1 MICAVLFLMVRTT
14 VMLLTRRDSRP
25 EEVVRRTLVEENEHV
40 DTLSADQLLRI
51 ARSQSEG
58 RFLKRDTDAARSSFM
73 RAKALSFDPAIRG
86 EALLGLGELA
96 EARGDA
102 EGAILHYLE
111 GVGEG
116 FEECVLRIGR
126 LYQYGL
132 HPFYLPDKLEAGR
145 YYKYFQEVSPTLTPW
160 VNASLRE
167 VMRTS
172 YGDLDDVRVADGR
185 EYKTLPGDICMRAM
199 RAWESK
205 RGDGIRARSFP
216 STIDRAPQI
225 DAADEELQ
233 LVYFDDDVM
242 DIYMELEHASPKTR
256 NDAQNSHDTAVTNS
270 ARHMLWTGDSM
281 DAEADFD
288 ACADEFLAT
297 PEVEVDENAKRVMR
311 TFTSKL
317 HSKFDRSE
325 RDAFVMVWRRI
336 AELSS
341 AERRRDAARALA
353 SNLSSGVEHGFV
365 VCSTGKIERVLSTLD
380 VLSVED
386 GGEALIRPEWVIREE
401 IGRTSANALE
411 RELERGGE
419 ATLAAYNTLEPTESE
434 KKLTDDVKRAVR
446 LAAETQCAAD
456 YVASGMYDASA
467 IDALVSEYLQFV

>member
-1 MICAVLFLMVRTT
+1 MVCAVLFLMVRTA
-14 VMLLTRRDSRP
+14 VMLLTHGTSRP
-25 EEVVRRTLVEENEHV
+25 EDVVRRALVEENEQL

-58 RFLKRDTDAARSSFM
+58 RFLKRDTEAARSSFM

-205 RGDGIRARSFP
+205 RGNGIRARSFP
-216 STIDRAPQI
+216 STTDRDPQI
-225 DAADEELQ
+225 DADAELQ
-233 LVYFDDDVM
+233 MVYFDDDVM

-256 NDAQNSHDTAVTNS
+256 NDAQNSHDAAVTNS

-281 DAEADFD
+281 DAESDFD
-288 ACADEFLAT
+288 ACVDEFLTT

-311 TFTSKL
+311 TFSSNL

-353 SNLSSGVEHGFV
+353 SNLSSGMEHGFV

-401 IGRTSANALE
+401 IGRTIANALE

-419 ATLAAYNTLEPTESE
+419 ATLAAYNTPEPSESQKETTENVR
-434 KKLTDDVKRAVR
+434 KAVR
-446 LAAETQCAAD
+446 RDVDARCAAD